1 MFLEINGVFIIW
13 GIYCEY
19 YIGSLDKIVS
29 WKKLMLEWLFLYF
42 DNIFIKWFKKVSIII
57 LVDSNICSYYID
69 VFFSLYWIK

>member
-1 MFLEINGVFIIW
+1 MFLEINRVFIIW
-13 GIYCEY
+13 GVYCEY

-69 VFFSLYWIK
+69 VFFNLY

>member
-19 YIGSLDKIVS
+19 YIGGLDKIVS
-29 WKKLMLEWLFLYF
+29 LKKLMLKWLFLYF
-42 DNIFIKWFKKVSIII
+42 DNIFIKWFKKVSIVI